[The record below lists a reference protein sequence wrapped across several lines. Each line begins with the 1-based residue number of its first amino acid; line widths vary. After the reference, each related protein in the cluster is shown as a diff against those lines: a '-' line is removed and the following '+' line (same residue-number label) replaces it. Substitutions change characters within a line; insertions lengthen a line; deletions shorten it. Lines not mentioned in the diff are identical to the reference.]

1 METNQSPRTVQR
13 YRFENRKLVSS
24 TNELFTALDNQTK
37 LFGSLRSIRIFQTLL
52 FSTYLLFFQ
61 TLNLNEHTESTK
73 PQILLIDDNQDVLTV
88 IKLSL
93 EMLGYAVAEFENG
106 RDAIEQFPTIK
117 PSLAIIDQGLP
128 DIRGLEVGRR
138 FREMD
143 TENPCI
149 LILLT
154 GTDGQAL
161 RDEATAAGFIDFLVK
176 PVRIDALSECINRH
190 LNVQ

>member
-1 METNQSPRTVQR
+1 
-13 YRFENRKLVSS
+13 
-24 TNELFTALDNQTK
+24 
-37 LFGSLRSIRIFQTLL
+37 
-52 FSTYLLFFQ
+52 
-61 TLNLNEHTESTK
+61 
-73 PQILLIDDNQDVLTV
+73 
-88 IKLSL
+88 
-93 EMLGYAVAEFENG
+93 MLGYAVAEFENG